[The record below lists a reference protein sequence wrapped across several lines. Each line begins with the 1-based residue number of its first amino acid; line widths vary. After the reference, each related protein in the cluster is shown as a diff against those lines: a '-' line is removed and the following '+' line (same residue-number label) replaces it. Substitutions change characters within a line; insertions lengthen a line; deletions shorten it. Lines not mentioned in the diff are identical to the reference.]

1 MKNVMLGQNVATV
14 TLFSDFFHW
23 STPPPEIILT
33 NVQGGAGKAKRD
45 VLRRSPVTI
54 GHISWDEAMQ
64 WFLSSLPFNSSLAIH
79 SLRTRLR
86 DGGDFRT

>member
-1 MKNVMLGQNVATV
+1 MKNVMLGQNFATV
-14 TLFSDFFHW
+14 TVFSDFSHW

-54 GHISWDEAMQ
+54 KHISWDETMVSFQFA
-64 WFLSSLPFNSSLAIH
+64 F
-79 SLRTRLR
+79 
-86 DGGDFRT
+86 

>member
-14 TLFSDFFHW
+14 TLFSDFSHW

-54 GHISWDEAMQ
+54 
-64 WFLSSLPFNSSLAIH
+64 
-79 SLRTRLR
+79 
-86 DGGDFRT
+86 

>member
-14 TLFSDFFHW
+14 TLFSDFSHW

-33 NVQGGAGKAKRD
+33 NVQGVAGKAKRE

-54 GHISWDEAMQ
+54 EQISWNEAMVSFQ
-64 WFLSSLPFNSSLAIH
+64 FAF
-79 SLRTRLR
+79 
-86 DGGDFRT
+86 